1 MKLFTFFNLIQEM
14 KQEQPILSCAGR
26 EAVSIDSALV
36 KELLLSYKPNTIGIR
51 QKALNVADY
60 LMKIAEGNYPNDG
73 LERFKEI
80 ITTEF
85 LSVQLMEASDLARK
99 EREEYESRCF

>member
-1 MKLFTFFNLIQEM
+1 M

-26 EAVSIDSALV
+26 EAESIDSALL
-36 KELLLSYKPNTIGIR
+36 KELLLSYKPNTIGIKL
-51 QKALNVADY
+51 KASHTAHS
-60 LMKIAEGNYPNDG
+60 LMAIANGEHPNDA
-73 LERFKEI
+73 LEVFKGI